1 MTTAPAPLPQ
11 KASVTR
17 VLIDQRKTELVAV
30 GMMILS
36 LWFFQAGSWILPIS
50 LIVGI
55 ALGLLNHL
63 AKEFSLLRVITGGH
77 QPTRGQLTRSTVV
90 RLAVLTVLAAAAVV
104 VLWRPD
110 HYAVFVL
117 FGLAVFQLIAL
128 VMTTIPL
135 LKELR
140 NQ

>member
-1 MTTAPAPLPQ
+1 MTTAPAALPE
-11 KASVTR
+11 KASIGR
-17 VLIDQRKTELVAV
+17 VISDQRKIELVAL
-30 GMMILS
+30 GMMVFS
-36 LWFFQAGSWILPIS
+36 LWFYQAGSWILPVS

-55 ALGLLNHL
+55 GLGLLNHL
-63 AKEFSLLRVITGGH
+63 VKEFSLLKVITGGH
-77 QPTRGQLTRSTVV
+77 QPTRGQMTRTTFI
-90 RLAVLTVLAAAAVV
+90 RLAILAVVAAVAV
-104 VLWRPD
+104 VALWRPD